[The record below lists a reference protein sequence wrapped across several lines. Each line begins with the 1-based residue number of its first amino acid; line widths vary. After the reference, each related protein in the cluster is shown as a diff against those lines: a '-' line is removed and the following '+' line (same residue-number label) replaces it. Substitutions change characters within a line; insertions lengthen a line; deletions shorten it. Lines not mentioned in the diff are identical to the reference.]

1 MKKALLIFLC
11 AVMLTALS
19 SCGNDG
25 YEIIGGSTAATTQ
38 TTATA
43 QTQTV
48 TGSDAAPETNTADE
62 YTFNGVSYSPTE
74 YNYQQ
79 MKINNVDIASVDK
92 GYDKAKD
99 GAQLEMPK
107 KGEEIAVIT
116 TSKGVIKARLF
127 EDQVPLTVTN
137 FKMLAK
143 QGYYNGM
150 IWHRVMNDFMI
161 QGGDPMGTG
170 YGGKCIYGDK
180 FEDEYD
186 RNLFN
191 FRGALAMANSG
202 GGTGTNGSQFFINQV
217 STCQYDAETLKGYGW
232 PGWAAK
238 KYQELGGNFY
248 LDNVHT
254 VFGQVFEGLDVV
266 DKIAAV
272 ETNPDD
278 DKPLN
283 NVYIYDISIVAY
295 EG

>member
-1 MKKALLIFLC
+1 MKKAIIILAC
-11 AVMLTALS
+11 AVLLAGLS
-19 SCGNDG
+19 ACKDDG
-25 YEIIGGSTAATTQ
+25 YEIIGGSTAKTTAATT
-38 TTATA
+38 TAA
-43 QTQTV
+43 E
-48 TGSDAAPETNTADE
+48 SINYDAEPLAEDDE
-62 YTFNGVSYSPTE
+62 YTYNGVSYSPDE

-79 MKINNVDIASVDK
+79 VKINNVDIASVDK
-92 GYDKAKD
+92 GYDRAKD
-99 GAQLEMPK
+99 GAQLEKPK
-107 KGEEIAVIT
+107 KGEEIAVIV
-116 TSKGVIKARLF
+116 TSKGTIKARLF
-127 EDQVPLTVTN
+127 DNQVPLTVTN

-186 RNLFN
+186 RNLYN

-232 PGWAAK
+232 PEWAAQ

-272 ETNPDD
+272 ETNPEDN
-278 DKPLN
+278 KPLK
-283 NVYIYDISIVAY
+283 NVYIYEIKIVEY